1 MSVNVIAYYRVSKP
15 KQGRSGLGLEAQRAA
30 VMRFAADERLTVSA
44 EHVEIETGVGAD
56 ALERRPEL
64 AKALKEARKDK
75 CAVVVAKLDRLS
87 RDVAFIAGLMTQR
100 VPFIVAE
107 LGMNAD
113 PFMLHIYAALAEQ
126 ERRMISERTRQAL
139 AAARKRGVVLGNA
152 KQALANKTES
162 AARAESLRP
171 LLEGMSGLSARAI
184 ASELTIRGVPAARG
198 AAWSAKTVLR
208 VLGRLGIT
216 AH

>member
-1 MSVNVIAYYRVSKP
+1 MSRNVVAYFRVSTQ
-15 KQGRSGLGLEAQRAA
+15 KQGRSGLGLDAQRAA
-30 VMRFAADERLTVSA
+30 VRRFAEDEGFTISA
-44 EHVEIETGVGAD
+44 EHIEIETGKGAD

-64 AKALKEARKDK
+64 AKALTAARKGK

-87 RDVAFIAGLMTQR
+87 RDVAFIATLMTQR

-139 AAARKRGVVLGNA
+139 AAARERGVVLGNA
-152 KQALANKTES
+152 KQALANKS
-162 AARAESLRP
+162 ASVARAESLRP

-184 ASELTIRGVPAARG
+184 ASELTIRGIPAARG
-198 AAWSAKTVLR
+198 ATWSAKTVIR
-208 VLGRLGIT
+208 VLDRLGL
-216 AH
+216 AAP

>member
-1 MSVNVIAYYRVSKP
+1 MD
-15 KQGRSGLGLEAQRAA
+15 AQRAA
-30 VMRFAADERLTVSA
+30 IRRFAEDECLTISA
-44 EHVEIETGVGAD
+44 EYIEIETGKGAD
-56 ALERRPEL
+56 GLERRPEL
-64 AKALKEARKDK
+64 AKALKAARNDK

-87 RDVAFIAGLMTQR
+87 RDVAFIATLMTQR

-113 PFMLHIYAALAEQ
+113 PFMLHIYAALAEH

-139 AAARKRGVVLGNA
+139 AAARERGVLLGNA
-152 KQALANKTES
+152 MVNKNES

-184 ASELTIRGVPAARG
+184 ATELTMRAIPTARG

-208 VLGRLGIT
+208 VMDRLRI
-216 AH
+216 AAQ

>member
-1 MSVNVIAYYRVSKP
+1 MDSVIAYLRVST
-15 KQGRSGLGLEAQRAA
+15 QRQQRSGLGIEAQRATIA
-30 VMRFAADERLTVSA
+30 RFAEAEGMTVIG
-44 EHVEIETGVGAD
+44 EFVEIETGKGAD
-56 ALERRPEL
+56 GLERRPEL
-64 AKALKEARKDK
+64 AKALKAARNDK

-87 RDVAFIAGLMTQR
+87 RDVAFIATLMTQR

-113 PFMLHIYAALAEQ
+113 PFMLHIYAALAEH

-139 AAARKRGVVLGNA
+139 AAARERGVLLGNA
-152 KQALANKTES
+152 NQALVNKNES

-184 ASELTIRGVPAARG
+184 ATELTMRAIPTARG

-208 VLGRLGIT
+208 VMDRLRI
-216 AH
+216 AAQ